1 MYGQQN
7 LKKRIR
13 YYVFPAQYMLCAVM
27 CRGILHQLCVCHW
40 IARIC
45 QLANFTSCIQPE
57 GGCISAETRRCL
69 LLTLHTEHNKINHS
83 EVKPRIFVRLVN
95 GRQTIQSRNT
105 GRDKSRPSLGSTQQ
119 PVQSVPAVKRALCP
133 RLHQVPRLR
142 MCGVVPSFSVRL
154 KDVGLN

>member
-69 LLTLHTEHNKINHS
+69 LLTSQNIT
-83 EVKPRIFVRLVN
+83 RL
-95 GRQTIQSRNT
+95 TT
-105 GRDKSRPSLGSTQQ
+105 LKLSLEFLLG
-119 PVQSVPAVKRALCP
+119 
-133 RLHQVPRLR
+133 
-142 MCGVVPSFSVRL
+142 
-154 KDVGLN
+154 